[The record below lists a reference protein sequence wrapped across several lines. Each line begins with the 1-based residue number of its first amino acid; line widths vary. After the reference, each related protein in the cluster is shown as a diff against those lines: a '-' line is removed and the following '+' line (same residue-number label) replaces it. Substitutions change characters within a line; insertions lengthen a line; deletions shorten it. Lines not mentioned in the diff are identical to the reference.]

1 MRIAASALGL
11 AFGLA
16 LAATAASPAA
26 AQDSFNLTALGSAPT
41 GILATANAG
50 VAAAVQAAYPGSTIT
65 YQTSGSGIANIAAID
80 RGRAPLGY
88 AVDAEM
94 ALALAGAAPFKEKI
108 NSFRAIAYVVG
119 GIDMHLVVT
128 KEAAEK
134 YGLKDFSDIAKKK
147 PPLRI
152 VSNARGNVVSI
163 IAVEYLRQI
172 GVSVDDIKA
181 WGGEKMFIT
190 SQEFPAM
197 FADRKADTMLN
208 LTNIRSAAMLDMMKA
223 RDLVMLSVDREIVDK
238 VAAKYGLRTATIP
251 KSAYEFMTQDLYTAE
266 IGVALI
272 AHHTVSEDHAYRI
285 AKALV
290 EHIDKFQALHPSFK
304 ATTPQYLAAL
314 KAGEYHPGAAKLY
327 REKGLMK

>member
-1 MRIAASALGL
+1 MIGIGRAAAAAAAL
-11 AFGLA
+11 LA
-16 LAATAASPAA
+16 LAGSAA
-26 AQDSFNLTALGSAPT
+26 AQESFNLTALGSAPT

-94 ALALAGAAPFKEKI
+94 ALALAGAPPFREKVT
-108 NSFRAIAYVVG
+108 SFRAIAYIVG
-119 GIDMHLVVT
+119 GIVMHPIIT

-134 YGLKDFSDIAKKK
+134 HGIKEFADIAKKR

-163 IAVEYLRQI
+163 IAVEYLKEI
-172 GVSVDDIKA
+172 GVSVDDVKS
-181 WGGEKMFIT
+181 WGGEKMFVT

-208 LTNIRSAAMLDMMKA
+208 MTNIRSAAMLDMMRA
-223 RDLVMLSVDREIVDK
+223 RELVMLPVDKAVVDK
-238 VAAKYGLRTATIP
+238 VAQRYGLRTVTLP
-251 KSAYEFMTQDLYTAE
+251 KSAYDFMTADLYTTE

-272 AHHTVSEDHAYRI
+272 AHKDVSEDHAYKI

-290 EHIDKFQALHPSFK
+290 EHTDKFQAMHPSFK
-304 ATTPQYLAAL
+304 ATTKEYLAAL
-314 KAGEYHPGAAKLY
+314 KVGEYHPGAAKLY
-327 REKGLMK
+327 REKGLLK